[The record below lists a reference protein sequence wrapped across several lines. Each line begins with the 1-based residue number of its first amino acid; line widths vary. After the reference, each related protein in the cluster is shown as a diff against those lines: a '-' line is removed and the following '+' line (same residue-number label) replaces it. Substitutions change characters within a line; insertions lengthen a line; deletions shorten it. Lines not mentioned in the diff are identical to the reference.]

1 MNGRWVLD
9 SKYVHA
15 TDEQLPDL
23 PDNPFDGVPSDG
35 VESTR
40 CDPFAS
46 TRLILTMSVL

>member
-23 PDNPFDGVPSDG
+23 PDNPFDGV
-35 VESTR
+35 ESTR
-40 CDPFAS
+40 YDPFAS
-46 TRLILTMSVL
+46 TRIISTMSVL